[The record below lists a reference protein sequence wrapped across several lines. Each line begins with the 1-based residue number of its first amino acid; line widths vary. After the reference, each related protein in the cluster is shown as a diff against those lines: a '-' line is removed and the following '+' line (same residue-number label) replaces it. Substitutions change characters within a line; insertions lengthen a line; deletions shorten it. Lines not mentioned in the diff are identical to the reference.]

1 MKVIYRGNLK
11 IKTNECF
18 MSEVEAETGM
28 SNFNGFDGMIS
39 GMIGGKYTTGPY
51 GRYIGNHS
59 LRNKIQGPG
68 IQIGGI
74 GQILIGYWNE
84 DIEAPGNFIRIFRDG

>member
-1 MKVIYRGNLK
+1 M

-18 MSEVEAETGM
+18 MSEVEAETGKR
-28 SNFNGFDGMIS
+28 NFNGFDVMIS
-39 GMIGGKYTTGPY
+39 GKYTTGPY